1 MKMVTAIILLNVE
14 RKKIKTVAEQLV
26 DIEGITE
33 VYSVTGRFD
42 LVAIIRV
49 GKDDDLAELVTDE
62 LADLEGILAT
72 ETMIAFR
79 AYSKHDLDRMFAI
92 GFEK

>member
-1 MKMVTAIILLNVE
+1 MVTAIILLNVE

>member
-1 MKMVTAIILLNVE
+1 MVTAIILLNVE

-26 DIEGITE
+26 DIDGITE

-42 LVAIIRV
+42 LIAIIRV
-49 GKDDDLAELVTDE
+49 GKDDDLAELVTDQ
-62 LADLEGILAT
+62 LAGLEGILAT

>member
-1 MKMVTAIILLNVE
+1 MVTAIILLNVE
-14 RKKIKTVAEQLV
+14 RKKIKSVAEQLV

-49 GKDDDLAELVTDE
+49 GKDDDLAELVTDR

-79 AYSKHDLDRMFAI
+79 AYSKHDLDRMFSI